1 MTEFEVGTRG
11 PHSDLFFQRSV
22 LSRSE
27 MGLADRWVFL
37 NFLDFIFFVDQVG
50 LVGFLGGR
58 GD

>member
-1 MTEFEVGTRG
+1 MIC
-11 PHSDLFFQRSV
+11 FFQRSV